1 MTIWEVMYY
10 GERFNGYTHL
20 LGALL
25 ALAGAIVLIVQGAL
39 HGDAWKIVSF
49 AIYGAT
55 LILLFSTSTLYHS
68 TRGKVKSVFRKLDH
82 SAIYL
87 LIAGTYTPFTLVT
100 LHGPWGWSL
109 FGVVWGMAILGITQE
124 LTLARGQRY
133 PSLAIYV
140 VMGWLA
146 VIGVVPMIHAL
157 GWPGFIWVA
166 AGGVV
171 YTAGTVFYV
180 FDEKFKHWHG
190 IWHLFVLGGAVIHYF
205 AILQFVA

>member
-1 MTIWEVMYY
+1 MTIWESMYH

-25 ALAGAIVLIVQGAL
+25 ALAGTIVLVVQGTM
-39 HGDAWKIVSF
+39 HGDVWKIVSF

-68 TRGKVKSVFRKLDH
+68 MRGKTKSVFRKLDH

>member
-1 MTIWEVMYY
+1 MYR
-10 GERFNGYTHL
+10 GERFNGYSHFA
-20 LGALL
+20 GALL
-25 ALAGAIVLIVQGAL
+25 ALVGASVLIVQGAL
-39 HGDAWKIVSF
+39 YGDAFKVVSF
-49 AIYGAT
+49 AVYGAT
-55 LILLFSTSTLYHS
+55 LILLFSISTLYHS
-68 TRGKVKSVFRKLDH
+68 TRGRAKNVFRKLDH

-100 LHGPWGWSL
+100 LRGPWGWAL
-109 FGVVWGMAILGITQE
+109 FGVVWGLAVLGIVQE

-140 VMGWLA
+140 IMGWIA
-146 VIGVVPMIHAL
+146 VIGVVPMIDRL
-157 GWPGFIWVA
+157 GWTGFLWVA

-171 YTAGTVFYV
+171 YTLGTIFYF

-190 IWHLFVLGGAVIHYF
+190 IWHLFVLGGAAIHYL

>member
-1 MTIWEVMYY
+1 MYH
-10 GERFNGYTHL
+10 GERFNSFTHL

-25 ALAGAIVLIVQGAL
+25 AIAGATVLIVQGAL
-39 HGDAWKIVSF
+39 RGNALHIVSF

-55 LILLFSTSTLYHS
+55 LVLLFSISTLYHS
-68 TRGKVKSVFRKLDH
+68 TRGKTKTVFRKLDH

-109 FGVVWGMAILGITQE
+109 FGVVWGLALLGIVQE

-133 PSLAIYV
+133 PSLVIYV

-146 VIGVVPMIHAL
+146 VIGVVPMIDAL
-157 GWPGFIWVA
+157 TWTGFIWVA

-171 YTAGTVFYV
+171 YTLGTVFYF
-180 FDEKFKHWHG
+180 FDDKFKHWHG
-190 IWHLFVLGGAVIHYF
+190 IWHLFVLCGAVIHYF
-205 AILQFVA
+205 AILKFVV